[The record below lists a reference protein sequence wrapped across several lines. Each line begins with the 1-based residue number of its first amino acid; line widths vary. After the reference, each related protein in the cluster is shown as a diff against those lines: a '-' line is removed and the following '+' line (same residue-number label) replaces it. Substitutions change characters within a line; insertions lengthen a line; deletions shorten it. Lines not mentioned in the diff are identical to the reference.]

1 MQTLLAAGWRGA
13 LHGGA
18 RRIERRGAV
27 RSATRVRGRV
37 SSGVVPIIPPEPRVC
52 WLAGWL
58 VGWRAMPGTLSH
70 AYPSGMLHCV
80 RYIIALFN

>member
-37 SSGVVPIIPPEPRVC
+37 SSGVVPITSPEARVY

-58 VGWRAMPGTLSH
+58 AGAPCPGRCIPRLPQWN
-70 AYPSGMLHCV
+70 AALC
-80 RYIIALFN
+80 ALFNRPL

>member
-13 LHGGA
+13 LHGAA

-37 SSGVVPIIPPEPRVC
+37 SAGVVPITPPEPRVC

-58 VGWRAMPGTLSH
+58 AGTPCPGLRIPRLPQWN
-70 AYPSGMLHCV
+70 AALC
-80 RYIIALFN
+80 ALFNRPR